1 MLALSFRLNDEIYF
15 FTLKQENANPNSKD
29 TDASNAV
36 CVVVIAT

>member
-1 MLALSFRLNDEIYF
+1 MMKYIFLH
-15 FTLKQENANPNSKD
+15 TLKQENANPNSKD